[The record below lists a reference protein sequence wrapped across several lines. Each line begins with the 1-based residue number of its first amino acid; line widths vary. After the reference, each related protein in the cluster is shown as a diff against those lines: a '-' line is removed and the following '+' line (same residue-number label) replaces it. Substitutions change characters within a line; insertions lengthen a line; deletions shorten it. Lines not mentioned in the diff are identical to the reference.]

1 MRQKLSAAT
10 ITLVAIL
17 LAFVLVLVLIWLWY
31 DLKIKALDASKGKNI
46 SMQIIQNQ
54 NPKLTRL

>member
-1 MRQKLSAAT
+1 MRQKPSTST
-10 ITLVAIL
+10 IALVAIL

-31 DLKIKALDASKGKNI
+31 DLKIKELGTSKGETI
-46 SMQIIQNQ
+46 SMHILQIQ